1 MVRHTKQDRKDMH
14 RHLGGRVVAVALGRI
29 THQLV
34 PVELAERHL
43 KAVMPTDTAQ
53 MGMPKRLVAVVVRA
67 APALRRSITTVAQEE
82 LELKVH

>member
-1 MVRHTKQDRKDMH
+1 
-14 RHLGGRVVAVALGRI
+14 VVVVVHGPRLRLLD
-29 THQLV
+29 QQV
-34 PVELAERHL
+34 LAERHL
-43 KAVMPTDTAQ
+43 KGVMPTDTAQ